1 MPSHPDVVVIGAG
14 IVGAAIAAELAERG
28 ARVRV
33 IDRRRPGLGAT
44 QASAGVLAPFI
55 EARPEAPLFSLGR
68 RSLELWPPFL
78 EHLARA
84 TSRPLVAERH
94 GTLEVAFD
102 TPGLSRLSRSSRALN
117 AAGVTARLVNG
128 QEARELEPA
137 LSAAVAG
144 GLEIDRHGFVSAR
157 DVTAALV
164 ALAES
169 RGAIFHDTTQAIRVI
184 EDHGLTVETTRENWG
199 APWVVL
205 AAGSWAGRV
214 QLPHVRALPVK
225 PIRGQLLALRFPHRA
240 GRRVLWGPR
249 CYLVPWPDGQ
259 LLVGATVEDVG
270 FAEHPTVAGV
280 QQLLAAV
287 TELLPD
293 APRAQ
298 FDGVRVGLR
307 PATPDE
313 LPILGP
319 SERVPGL
326 VYATGH
332 YRNGVLLAP
341 LTAAAVATYIIDGR
355 SDPVFELT
363 RPRRFGGL

>member
-1 MPSHPDVVVIGAG
+1 M
-14 IVGAAIAAELAERG
+14 
-28 ARVRV
+28 
-33 IDRRRPGLGAT
+33 
-44 QASAGVLAPFI
+44 
-55 EARPEAPLFSLGR
+55 
-68 RSLELWPPFL
+68 
-78 EHLARA
+78 
-84 TSRPLVAERH
+84 
-94 GTLEVAFD
+94 
-102 TPGLSRLSRSSRALN
+102 
-117 AAGVTARLVNG
+117 
-128 QEARELEPA
+128 
-137 LSAAVAG
+137 
-144 GLEIDRHGFVSAR
+144 
-157 DVTAALV
+157 
-164 ALAES
+164 AES

-184 EDHGLTVETTRENWG
+184 SDDRRLTVETTRETWT

-214 QLPHVRALPVK
+214 QLPHVRALAGETDP
-225 PIRGQLLALRFPHRA
+225 RSAAGAAFPEPGRL
-240 GRRVLWGPR
+240 RRVLWGPR

-319 SERVPGL
+319 STRVPGL

-341 LTAAAVATYIIDGR
+341 LTAAAVPPTSSTDA

-363 RPRRFGGL
+363 RPRRFGGALHFLAAKRSLRLSATLCSARFTAAPVTPSAQRRPGTGAMRGNASKPQRNSPDIRLERRPDFHRV